1 MGMLMCVVFMKR
13 ARSCVLFV
21 NQTVGIFYFYLH
33 ININVTETLL
43 SNKMQIKS

>member
-1 MGMLMCVVFMKR
+1 MGVVFLKR

-33 ININVTETLL
+33 KNINVAETSL
-43 SNKMQIKS
+43 SSEMQI